1 MPPASPDQPPEA
13 PMTPT
18 PLSAR
23 PAPVHR
29 LLDPV
34 ILRIVDRI
42 DIRPDQS
49 VLEVGAGPGE
59 ITAHLA
65 HLVGD
70 HGIVTAVDTDTSRL
84 TPTNVIDIQQRD
96 LDRDVLPDTYDRY
109 DHVVARRSTKPL
121 RDPVDVLEQM
131 IARLRPGGWLLLADI
146 LPSTPRVY
154 RAPDA
159 TDDHLIAAVMNRIRH
174 TIAGSDEAGTWTSN
188 TETLLVNR
196 GMTQHCVHIG
206 TETWTGNQPGCRL
219 LADIATHLHPELTTE
234 FTDDDLDR
242 FRALMADPRVLLA
255 SYTHRVIHARKAD

>member
-1 MPPASPDQPPEA
+1 
-13 PMTPT
+13 MTTT

-34 ILRIVDRI
+34 ILRILDRI

-84 TPTNVIDIQQRD
+84 TPTNVIDVQQRD
-96 LDRDVLPDTYDRY
+96 LDRHVLPEKYDRY
-109 DHVVARRSTKPL
+109 HHVVARRSTKPL

-196 GMTQHCVHIG
+196 GMTRHCVHIG

-219 LADIATHLHPELTTE
+219 LADIATHLHPELATE

-255 SYTHRVIHARKAD
+255 SYTHRVIHARKTD